1 MHSMG
6 HEKHGVTVFGEGLRA
21 LSVRMLPRSTE
32 QGEARK
38 RLPGGAPAGEMFTGV
53 GHSRTR
59 LAGGGREI
67 RTAGPQDG
75 VLFRVY
81 LSAAAAPL
89 GTFCRQYA
97 DRARICLPAKPLC
110 PIIREN
116 EIDATLLLSLTPDDL
131 KDLGITL
138 GGHRQRFSTPLR
150 HFAPQCAPT
159 HPLIL
164 YGYHS
169 RLAKRWP
176 PSRKRNARGQTATGL
191 EKCVIP
197 LTGFRGCAAGFRP
210 PLRVTTARK
219 RLLVRVCLT
228 YFASGRSAPTAKAL
242 ASSNRRRRKAGSS
255 IR

>member
-1 MHSMG
+1 MRGPRFEMTTV
-6 HEKHGVTVFGEGLRA
+6 GVRLHHRRA
-21 LSVRMLPRSTE
+21 
-32 QGEARK
+32 
-38 RLPGGAPAGEMFTGV
+38 
-53 GHSRTR
+53 
-59 LAGGGREI
+59 
-67 RTAGPQDG
+67 
-75 VLFRVY
+75 VY
-81 LSAAAAPL
+81 LSAVAAPL
-89 GTFCRQYA
+89 GTFYRPYA

-228 YFASGRSAPTAKAL
+228 YFASGRSAPMAKVL
-242 ASSNRRRRKAGSS
+242 ASSNRRWRKAGSS